1 MSSVSD
7 LPRCLLPL
15 RTEEAQQEYD
25 LLGQALVQAGRL
37 TMGMHRGLSSYA
49 AQFDGIIRAAQEGK
63 QMRASW
69 FTQLDRARAELKLD
83 ELEKA
88 TAAAPTPRPNKFAR
102 SGFST
107 RRPGAIVAGAK

>member
-1 MSSVSD
+1 MSSVSK
-7 LPRCLLPL
+7 CLFPL
-15 RTEEAQQEYD
+15 RTEEAKAEHEV
-25 LLGQALVQAGRL
+25 LARALGQAGRL

-63 QMRASW
+63 QVRASW

-88 TAAAPTPRPNKFAR
+88 MAAPTPHPNKFAR
-102 SGFST
+102 SGFSS